1 MSEQQKKARRGFFAG
16 MGLLAAAGV
25 AVKLSATSGQTEA
38 PQQAQAQEP
47 EGNGYRLTE
56 HIKKYYRTTT
66 I

>member
-16 MGLLAAAGV
+16 IGLLAAAGV
-25 AVKLSATSGQTEA
+25 AVKLAPKGQAEA

>member
-1 MSEQQKKARRGFFAG
+1 MSEQNQKARRGFFAG

-25 AVKLSATSGQTEA
+25 AAKLSGKAQEQTPPA
-38 PQQAQAQEP
+38 AQQQEP